1 MRLVLVRFFDSV
13 HNMLEGMHIRVD
25 RCYIPRSISDNGQ
38 RELLPTGTAKETTFI
53 VTYSTDSR

>member
-1 MRLVLVRFFDSV
+1 MQLALVRFFDSV

-25 RCYIPRSISDNGQ
+25 RCYMPRSVSDNGQ